1 MASGAPSWRMAEA
14 NASRWL
20 EALQPSAKS
29 FPCFIKACSVPRVEL
44 DLLSALTLLSTAPRR
59 NCWNDIP
66 TTPSPRLLSWLA
78 VSAPWVPPWSKYPP
92 RFVFDPCKLEYTRTS
107 LLPRG
112 QSRKLPAGEV
122 CLRGTR
128 RLCSKTS
135 QTWRSNL
142 RLTKLCERC
151 IATSSTWE
159 A

>member
-1 MASGAPSWRMAEA
+1 MAEA

-44 DLLSALTLLSTAPRR
+44 DLLSALTLLSTVPRR

-128 RLCSKTS
+128 RLCSRHPRHGGQICGLRNFANDAS
-135 QTWRSNL
+135 QLFQQR
-142 RLTKLCERC
+142 RR
-151 IATSSTWE
+151 
-159 A
+159 